1 MACEHRRH
9 RGAKYSMIIEDIVSR
24 EIVDEYRLL
33 RSYDPMTSIQRGDRK
48 KHLLKPVKTPLADFD
63 VRYEQVNNY
72 HDYYL
77 YRKQTG
83 RCVGLFTIEDTGD
96 RMKVLQ
102 PGIRAVTP
110 HMALAPE
117 AQRQGISTQ
126 AYTTF
131 LRGGPWVFVT
141 DEHTQGAARLW
152 DSIASGDIV
161 SFYVDQQGRSVPKPG
176 PGDTR
181 VLGPRSRFRL

>member
-1 MACEHRRH
+1 MLINEVT
-9 RGAKYSMIIEDIVSR
+9 EQQ
-24 EIVDEYRLL
+24 VDEYRLL

-48 KHLLKPVKTPLADFD
+48 KSQLKPVKTPLADFD

-77 YRKQTG
+77 YSKQTG
-83 RCVGLFTIEDTGD
+83 RCVGLFTIEDSGD
-96 RMKVLQ
+96 QLSRVVR
-102 PGIRAVTP
+102 PRIRAVTP
-110 HMALAPE
+110 HMALATE
-117 AQRQGISTQ
+117 VQRQGISTQ

-152 DSIASGDIV
+152 DSIATGDIV
-161 SFYVDQQGRSVPKPG
+161 SFYVDQQGRPVSKPRSI
-176 PGDTR
+176 DTR
-181 VLGPRSRFRL
+181 VLGPRDRFQDRVLAGL